1 MAGQV
6 IARSIAELCGNA
18 LTLRAFRSPSF
29 PFSLTKT
36 EPRSQANAATQCTS
50 DSHSRFPAW

>member
-6 IARSIAELCGNA
+6 IAGAIAELCVKA
-18 LTLRAFRSPSF
+18 LTLRTFRSPSF

-36 EPRSQANAATQCTS
+36 EPRSQADAATQCTG